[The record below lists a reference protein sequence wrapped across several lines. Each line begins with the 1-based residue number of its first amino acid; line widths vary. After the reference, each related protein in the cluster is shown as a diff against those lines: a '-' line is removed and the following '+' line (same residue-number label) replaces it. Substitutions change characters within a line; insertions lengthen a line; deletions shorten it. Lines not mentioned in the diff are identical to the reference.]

1 MAEHDVSYYID
12 NTIVEIT
19 DGDEGKKV
27 KIYAYGYFAGDPE
40 DKPYRLVEY
49 SFFFSSLKRIK
60 ESGLST
66 FESAYGQNHNQNI
79 GEYSEQ
85 DIIFAYEHYNRG
97 RMPKIINE
105 SELSENTENGIYIVI
120 INK

>member
-12 NTIVEIT
+12 NTIVEVT

-40 DKPYRLVEY
+40 DKPYRFVEY
-49 SFFFSSLKRIK
+49 SFFFGNLKRIK

-85 DIIFAYEHYNRG
+85 DIIFAYEHYRG
-97 RMPKIINE
+97 RMPKVINE
-105 SELSENTENGIYIVI
+105 SELSENTENGIYIVLV
-120 INK
+120 NK